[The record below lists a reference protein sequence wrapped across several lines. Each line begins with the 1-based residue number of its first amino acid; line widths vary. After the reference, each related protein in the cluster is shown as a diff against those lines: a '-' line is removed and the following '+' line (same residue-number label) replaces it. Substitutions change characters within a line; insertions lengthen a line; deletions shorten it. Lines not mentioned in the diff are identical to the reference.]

1 VRFQSD
7 QQMAY
12 ASAAVAFIQ
21 REKAAA
27 NIMIGAFYGEFML
40 IAEAGLQAGA
50 IQIGGTAR
58 MYQLPFVAVV
68 CDYML
73 IGEEMYAGQAY
84 LTKDLGH
91 LGSIQ
96 GQDWIKWIVQ
106 ATLGIGA
113 LMTLAGNKAL
123 VTFLQTFGN

>member
-1 VRFQSD
+1 
-7 QQMAY
+7 MAY
-12 ASAAVAFIQ
+12 ASAAVAVIQ
-21 REKAAA
+21 REKCAA

-58 MYQLPFVAVV
+58 MYQLMFVAVV

-73 IGEEMYAGQAY
+73 IGEEMFAANAY
-84 LTKDLGH
+84 LTQDRAA

-96 GQDWIKWIVQ
+96 GQDWMKLAME
-106 ATLGIGA
+106 ATLVIGA
-113 LMTLAGNKAL
+113 IMALIGSKAL
-123 VTFLQTFGN
+123 VTLLQQFGN